1 MAKKLYV
8 GNLPYSLT
16 GDALEQLFSQYGAV
30 SSAKVITERDT
41 GRSKGFGFVE
51 MPDDEAA
58 TKAINEL
65 NGTDV
70 KGRAITVS
78 EARPQSETGGG
89 GGGGGGGFRR
99 GGGGG
104 GGDYRGGGGDRPPRR
119 DGGGRD
125 GGGGGGGYRDNNRR
139 GGGGGG
145 GNYGNR

>member
-89 GGGGGGGFRR
+89 GGGGGGFRR

-125 GGGGGGGYRDNNRR
+125 GGGGGGYRDNNRR